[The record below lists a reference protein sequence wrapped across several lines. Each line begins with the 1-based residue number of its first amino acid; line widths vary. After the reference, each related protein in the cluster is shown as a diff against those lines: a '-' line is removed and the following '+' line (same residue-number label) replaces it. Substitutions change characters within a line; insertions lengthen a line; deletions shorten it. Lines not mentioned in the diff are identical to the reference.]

1 MLCSLSGRAFGQ
13 TSQLQQLRD
22 LPDFVGRHKESA
34 MNTQDSA
41 GQTRRLTWLVCFF
54 GLAYFCQHFGQAG
67 LIKQPLEF
75 YLKEVLHYGADQIAT
90 FFAIL
95 TLPWMIK
102 PLYGLVSDYL
112 PLAGYRRK
120 SYLLIM
126 NLLAVGGFLAITG
139 VNDTTA
145 IQTALL
151 VTAFGTAFS
160 DVAIDGLM
168 IELGNKTGK
177 TAQFQSTQWLWFNGA
192 MVLSSLAG
200 GLFTQY
206 LPVESAFKVAAGVTA
221 VFPAIVTLA
230 TWFMVK
236 EEPAKADLAM
246 MKETSKGLYQAL
258 RSKTLWLVIGF
269 ICFWQFSPSFGTPMY
284 LHMTD
289 TLKFSQA
296 FIGTLGAIG
305 SVAAVVGALVFNRVL
320 ADKVETKTLLYWSA
334 GLGVVGT
341 LSYML
346 LIDPA
351 TTGTATTAIILGVV
365 FGITGQ
371 IATLTVLNLAAQ
383 ACPKRVEAL
392 AFASIMSVYN
402 FSAQGSSIFG
412 SWLYEHTF
420 NKSLAPLIIVSA
432 VFTALCFL
440 LIPRLPNLE
449 KKAD

>member
-1 MLCSLSGRAFGQ
+1 MKTQ
-13 TSQLQQLRD
+13 
-22 LPDFVGRHKESA
+22 ESA
-34 MNTQDSA
+34 N
-41 GQTRRLTWLVCFF
+41 QTRRMSWLVVFF

-67 LIKQPLEF
+67 LIRQPLEF
-75 YLKEVLHYGADQIAT
+75 YMKEVLHYGADQIAT

-95 TLPWMIK
+95 TLPWVIK
-102 PLYGLVSDYL
+102 PLYGLITDYL
-112 PLAGYRRK
+112 PLYGYRRK

-126 NLLAVGGFLAITG
+126 NILAVGGFLLITG

-151 VTAFGTAFS
+151 ITAFGTAFS

-168 IELGNKTGK
+168 IELGKKTGK
-177 TAQFQSTQWLWFNGA
+177 TAEFQSTQWLWFNGA

-206 LPVESAFKVAAGVTA
+206 LPVESAFKVAAVVTA
-221 VFPAIVTLA
+221 VFPAIVTVA

-236 EEPAKADLAM
+236 EEPTKANLTM
-246 MKETSKGLYQAL
+246 MKETSKGLLEAL
-258 RSKTLWLVIGF
+258 KSKTIWLVIGF

-305 SVAAVVGALVFNRVL
+305 ACAAVAGALFFNRVL
-320 ADKVETKTLLYWSA
+320 AEKVNTKTLLYWSA

-371 IATLTVLNLAAQ
+371 IATLAVLNLAAQ

-412 SWLYEHTF
+412 SWLYEHMF
-420 NKSLAPLIIVSA
+420 EKSLAPLVLVSA
-432 VFTALCFL
+432 AFTALCLL
-440 LIPRLPNLE
+440 LIPLLPKLE
-449 KKAD
+449 EKGD